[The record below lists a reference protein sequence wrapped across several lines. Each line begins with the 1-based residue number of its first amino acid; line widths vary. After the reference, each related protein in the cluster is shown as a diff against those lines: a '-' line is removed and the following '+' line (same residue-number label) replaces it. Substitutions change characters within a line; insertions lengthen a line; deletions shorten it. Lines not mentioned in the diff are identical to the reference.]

1 MLTASLHT
9 QPSNSVPESL
19 NALDWLNFFLAAL
32 LTGFGPFVAG
42 YLADLGWASADVG
55 FVLTVAGLAGLL
67 AQVPAGVFWRKAVSG
82 APVTIR
88 TCHLCLRRVNARGDQ
103 SWNNHLINRKN
114 GVLQAGNHTTAC
126 LLTQRYV
133 ALRNRAMALS

>member
-32 LTGFGPFVAG
+32 LTGFGPFVAV

-67 AQVPAGVFWRKAVSG
+67 AQVPAGELIDIAASKRAIVATGITAVALG
-82 APVTIR
+82 LLI
-88 TCHLCLRRVNARGDQ
+88 LGLRRDISFIFFAAVIQGATKSAARW
-103 SWNNHLINRKN
+103 SFR
-114 GVLQAGNHTTAC
+114 
-126 LLTQRYV
+126 R
-133 ALRNRAMALS
+133 